1 MNLDEHL
8 EAEYEAT
15 ESFRIDGPGT
25 EAWAMRKYRRALT
38 EIQRIRDAANAERQR
53 ITDWETDAL
62 KGPQHDAGYF
72 EALLIQRRHELERD
86 NPDLPKTYRVPGGAL
101 VRRKLPDRI
110 EVVDPDAFLAWAQVN
125 APDAVKVTPLVSAL
139 SGLPRTDGGDL
150 VASDGEVVPG
160 VGVSAGGESYSV
172 KVDK

>member
-1 MNLDEHL
+1 
-8 EAEYEAT
+8 
-15 ESFRIDGPGT
+15 
-25 EAWAMRKYRRALT
+25 MRKLAAAKR
-38 EIQRIRDAANAERQR
+38 EIDRIKDAANAERNKV
-53 ITDWETDAL
+53 TDWETDAL

-72 EALLIQRRHELERD
+72 EALLIDRLHQLEVE

-110 EVVDPDAFLAWAQVN
+110 EVVDSEAFLTWAQVN

-139 SGLPRTDGGDL
+139 SGLPRTDEGDL
-150 VASDGEVVPG
+150 VTSEGEVVPG